1 MSSMARPQCTATT
14 NRGHACT
21 RPAEDGSTR
30 CWQHK
35 DTNMSVQEAAQHPL
49 MDGAQVDALVDSGM
63 SGLSGMSGTSGLT
76 GLSTVSNVDVAVT
89 SLKTQLEQVQ
99 AEKAVL
105 VAKERLLKK
114 QIQALTDNNHIAR
127 KAKSLFYHANK
138 GDIGI
143 VGQLQPALQKAG
155 VLIVRNGRTIIPWIY
170 VREVTDRRFM
180 ELSAAE
186 RQVWM
191 ERAIEARAQDSAA

>member
-1 MSSMARPQCTATT
+1 MARTQCTATT
-14 NRGHACT
+14 GMGDQCT

-30 CWQHK
+30 CWQHRV
-35 DTNMSVQEAAQHPL
+35 TPALSVQEAARHPL
-49 MDGAQVDALVDSGM
+49 QDGAQDGAQVDSGM
-63 SGLSGMSGTSGLT
+63 SGMSGMSGISGLT
-76 GLSTVSNVDVAVT
+76 GLSNVSNVDVKVT
-89 SLKTQLEQVQ
+89 SLKAKLEQVQ
-99 AEKAVL
+99 TEKAML

-127 KAKSLFYHANK
+127 KAKSLYYHATK
-138 GDIGI
+138 GDASI

-180 ELSAAE
+180 ELNAAD

-191 ERAIEARAQDSAA
+191 ERAIEVRAQESAA

>member
-14 NRGHACT
+14 NSGDQCT
-21 RPAEDGSTR
+21 RPAEDGSMR

-35 DTNMSVQEAAQHPL
+35 ETPVLSVQEAARHPL
-49 MDGAQVDALVDSGM
+49 QDDVQAESGM
-63 SGLSGMSGTSGLT
+63 SGLSGLT
-76 GLSTVSNVDVAVT
+76 GLSNASNVDVKVA
-89 SLKTQLEQVQ
+89 SLKAKLEQVQ

-114 QIQALTDNNHIAR
+114 QIQALTDTNHIAR

-138 GDIGI
+138 GDAGLL
-143 VGQLQPALQKAG
+143 GQLQPALQKAG
-155 VLIVRNGRTIIPWIY
+155 LLIVRNGRAIIPWIY

-180 ELSAAE
+180 ELNVAE

-191 ERAIEARAQDSAA
+191 ERAIEVRAQESTD